1 MIDLKYQAAVIA
13 VLLMALMACAPDH
26 LSDEA
31 KDAYACVA
39 GRTEMST
46 PTATTTIAG
55 VYACWDKV
63 LPVLDELQ
71 AAFTAT
77 STPPVATATPVPT
90 ATPTPDAPA
99 LTRLTALD
107 RLLAIGD
114 DISRN
119 IALLAEG
126 RGIVN
131 DPDIGSR
138 TPAAEIKRDL
148 DDLLDELEDE
158 DVEFRTDDI
167 IGWVGVFSHTAIVSN
182 ANHAARKDFQIAKS
196 RAKIAFNAEKRRQR

>member
-39 GRTEMST
+39 GRIETST
-46 PTATTTIAG
+46 PTATTTTAA
-55 VYACWDKV
+55 VHACWDKV

-90 ATPTPDAPA
+90 ATPTPDAPT
-99 LTRLTALD
+99 LTRLEALD
-107 RLLAIGD
+107 RLLRIGD
-114 DISRN
+114 DISTN
-119 IALLAEG
+119 IDLREKG
-126 RGIVN
+126 RVLSAH
-131 DPDIGSR
+131 PDIGER
-138 TPAAEIKRDL
+138 VPVTQIKRDL
-148 DDLLDELEDE
+148 ADLLADLE
-158 DVEFRTDDI
+158 DVEFDAEEI
-167 IGWVGVFSHTAIVSN
+167 IEWANIFSDTSTVN
-182 ANHAARKDFQIAKS
+182 YQRKDFQIAKS
-196 RAKIAFNAEKRRQR
+196 RAKIEFNAEKRRQR